1 MGSRIPKSRL
11 RSRQSRAVLCRRHGD
26 PGAKAATK
34 GEGRVTSQESQRL
47 TRGDRMTL
55 MASGPWA
62 QAVTEL
68 ERPRRDE

>member
-26 PGAKAATK
+26 PRAKAAMK
-34 GEGRVTSQESQRL
+34 EGEKVTSQESQRL

-55 MASGPWA
+55 RAGGPWA
-62 QAVTEL
+62 
-68 ERPRRDE
+68 

>member
-34 GEGRVTSQESQRL
+34 RGGRVTLQESQRL
-47 TRGDRMTL
+47 TRDRMTL